1 MLINI
6 TTLKENL
13 RFIQMRS
20 LKLLALLLI
29 VFLFSPLYAQKN
41 DAFLN
46 IHKNADLIVH
56 AKVIGT
62 QSNWINDSRG
72 NHIYT
77 TAELQVFKTLK
88 GSYSPGYINLETVGG
103 TVGEITEVA
112 SNSYIMKKGDEYI
125 LFLQSNPMRVIEG
138 NQGIITA
145 YNNKITL
152 ASKTVTV
159 DEFVAT
165 FSNMLNNKINIRNIE
180 EFESAAILSQMK
192 AETAPSDSIRKAVLD
207 KKNSQLNGNQSTA
220 APNILPYKPSAW
232 GDKIVVKKNTI
243 TTPIGTQLAADDTPL
258 YDSDFLYFAFAFVNN
273 GDADAGTFTTK
284 IYIDGALVL
293 SGTRSSLQSGYY
305 AYWYNSYV
313 GQLSAGSHTL
323 RMVTDSENSVAE
335 SNETDNEYTRS
346 LTIQHLEGNPLI
358 TSITPVTVSAGTGTN
373 ITISGS
379 RFGATQGTGVVDF
392 FYQAESPRIQAT
404 NYISWSDNQIVCE
417 VPIGTVNGYF
427 GSAASGPVTVLNS
440 AGRSIGVNIS
450 VTFGYGGVKWPGAFP
465 VILYNINE
473 NCPSVDGEGNAIIAA
488 MNTWNSA
495 GVNFRFNYGGPTT
508 ATTSGYNSENSIVFG
523 TTSSSIA
530 TNYYWYS
537 GSNLVESDIILNAS
551 LYSFST
557 TGSAGTYDIQSIMTH
572 ELGHALNLRD
582 LYGTPDADKIMY
594 GYGSL
599 GATKRNL
606 TSGDNSGIQYIY
618 GTGGTLPDY
627 TISGLITYGGVPM
640 SGVLVSMTGSSSQS
654 LTTSTGGNYSFPGL
668 IRGNYTIT
676 PTKTGYMFS
685 PASQTFSAL
694 GSNQTQNFTAS
705 IAQYTIAASA
715 GTNGSISPSGSVNVI
730 HGANQTFTITPNAG
744 YHISSVLVDGVSA
757 GTVAS
762 YTFSN
767 VTTGHTISASFA
779 ADSFTISLSANPS
792 MGGTV
797 GGAGSFPAGTS
808 ATVTATPNSGYTF
821 TNWTEG
827 ATVVSTSSSYTFTL
841 SGNRTLTANFAVAVT
856 QYTVSLSS
864 NPGAGGTTSGGGTFD
879 SGTNVTVTATP
890 NSGYTFTNWTEG
902 ATVVSTSS
910 SYTFTLSGNR
920 TLVANFTVIA
930 TQYTVNLSSNPGA
943 GGTTSGGGTFDSGT
957 NVTVTATPNSGY
969 TFTNWTEGATV
980 VSTSSSYTFT
990 LSGNRTLV
998 ANFTVIPPT
1007 QFSVILSSNPAAGG
1021 TTSGGGTFDAGT
1033 GVTVTATPNSGY
1045 TFVNWTEGATV
1056 VSTSTSYT
1064 FSLTANKTLVANFAL
1079 IRYTVSTSC
1088 NPTAGGTSGGGGTFD
1103 TGTSVTVT
1111 ATANSGYTFTNWT
1124 EGATVVSTNS
1134 SYTFTLT
1141 GNKTLVANFALIP
1154 PVQYTVTLL
1163 RNPTAGGTISGGGT
1177 FDTGTSVTVT
1187 ATANSG
1193 YTFAN
1198 WTEGATVVSTSTS
1211 YTFTLT
1217 GNRNLTANF
1226 TATQYTV
1233 TLNSDP
1239 AAGGTTSGGG
1249 TFDAGTSVTV
1259 TATPNN
1265 GYQFLHWTEGGTIIS
1280 TNTSYTF
1287 VLNHSRGLTAVF
1299 NIIVAIED
1307 DKGVPSS
1314 FKLLQNYP
1322 NPFNPTTQ
1330 ISYIIK
1336 NSDYVKIVISD
1347 LTGRVVETLVD
1358 EYKGAG
1364 THQIRF
1370 NAGHLPSGT
1379 YLYTIYAG
1387 SFTQTK
1393 KLMLLK

>member
-72 NHIYT
+72 KHIYT

-88 GSYSPGYINLETVGG
+88 GSYFPSYLNLETVGG

-232 GDKIVVKKNTI
+232 GDKIVIKKNTI

-258 YDSDFLYFAFAFVNN
+258 YDTDILYLSFAFVNA
-273 GDADAGTFTTK
+273 GDADAGAFDTK
-284 IYIDGALVL
+284 VYIDGTLALTG
-293 SGTRSSLQSGYY
+293 SRTSLQSGYY
-305 AYWYNSYV
+305 AYWYNATIPS
-313 GQLSAGSHTL
+313 LSAGTHTL
-323 RMVTDSENSVAE
+323 RMVTDTENTVAE
-335 SNETDNEYTRS
+335 SNETDNEYTRTV
-346 LTIQHLEGNPLI
+346 TISHLAGSPVI
-358 TSITPVTVSAGTGTN
+358 TSITPTTASAGTGAT

-379 RFGATQGTGVVDF
+379 GFGATQGTSIVDF
-392 FYQAESPRIQAT
+392 FFKSGSAKIPSS
-404 NYISWSDNQIVCE
+404 NYISWSDNQIVCD
-417 VPIGTVNGYF
+417 VPIGTVSGYP
-427 GSAASGPVTVLNS
+427 GSSASGPVTVVNS
-440 AGRSIGVNIS
+440 TGRSNAIDIS
-450 VTFGYGGVKWPGAFP
+450 ITFGYGGVKWPGAFP

-920 TLVANFTVIA
+920 TLVANFTVI
-930 TQYTVNLSSNPGA
+930 
-943 GGTTSGGGTFDSGT
+943 
-957 NVTVTATPNSGY
+957 
-969 TFTNWTEGATV
+969 
-980 VSTSSSYTFT
+980 
-990 LSGNRTLV
+990 
-998 ANFTVIPPT
+998 PPT

-1265 GYQFLHWTEGGTIIS
+1265 GYQFLHWTEGGSILS

-1370 NAGHLPSGT
+1370 NAAHLPSGT